1 VDPRSAPEPVLG
13 GHLVDQVSA
22 LCIDARSART
32 PLPTAPPSME
42 PIAMPTVDRGR
53 LNQHERV
60 SPARPHP
67 TQDQPQQ
74 TVSAAKAPIRP
85 SENAQL
91 VAQSKNLE
99 QQVSTR
105 LQGDSDCRDRSD
117 DTTHR
122 A

>member
-1 VDPRSAPEPVLG
+1 
-13 GHLVDQVSA
+13 
-22 LCIDARSART
+22 
-32 PLPTAPPSME
+32 ME

-53 LNQHERV
+53 LNQHKPV

-67 TQDQPQQ
+67 TQDQPQHR
-74 TVSAAKAPIRP
+74 VSAAKAPIRP
-85 SENAQL
+85 SEDAQL

-105 LQGDSDCRDRSD
+105 RQGESDCRDRSD
-117 DTTHR
+117 DATHP